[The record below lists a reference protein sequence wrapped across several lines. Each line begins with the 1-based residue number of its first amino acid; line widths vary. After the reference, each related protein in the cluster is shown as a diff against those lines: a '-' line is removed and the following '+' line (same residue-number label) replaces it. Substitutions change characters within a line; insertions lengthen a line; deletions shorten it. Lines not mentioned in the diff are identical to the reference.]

1 MTASNIDRLAT
12 AHVALTN
19 RLLSDSYWYEDFMT
33 GVAILL
39 ALAAQSFAEDFI
51 LCDLAADSDAARKD
65 AK

>member
-1 MTASNIDRLAT
+1 MEFIRQNVFYVVLVVI
-12 AHVALTN
+12 V
-19 RLLSDSYWYEDFMT
+19 
-33 GVAILL
+33 L